1 MIVTIPDTSL
11 PPTQSLGQHGSIVT
25 RGFLVILATLTAA
38 CGGPSAAAPRGTSS
52 ETDDKAVRVV
62 RVQATPLDRS
72 VSVTG
77 TLAAEEQVMLSLKV
91 TGRLEELLADLGSAV
106 RRGQVIARLT
116 PTDFDLRLRQ
126 AEAAL
131 QQARA
136 RLGLDPVGDGEDAI
150 EIENTSVVR
159 QARATLDEARRQ
171 RERVS
176 TFVSRGISARADL
189 ESADAQLQIAEGRYQ
204 DALEEV
210 RNRQA
215 VLAQRRSEL
224 DLARQ
229 QLDDTSLRSP
239 IDGVIR
245 ERHASAGEYRAAG
258 TPIFT
263 VVRQHPLRLQL
274 AVPERASTE
283 VRLGQVVRVSVE
295 GDPNV
300 YEGRVARLSPAIT
313 EGNRTLP
320 IEAEVPNQE
329 GHLRPGTFARAE
341 IVTDKSLSLLVPQSA
356 LVVFAGVEKVLLVQ
370 DGKVT
375 EQRVRT
381 GRRVGDRIEIL
392 EGISAGAVVITEP
405 GGLSHGAT
413 VRVAE

>member
-1 MIVTIPDTSL
+1 M
-11 PPTQSLGQHGSIVT
+11 
-25 RGFLVILATLTAA
+25 
-38 CGGPSAAAPRGTSS
+38 
-52 ETDDKAVRVV
+52 RVV
-62 RVQATPLDRS
+62 KVQATPLDRS

-91 TGRLEELLADLGSAV
+91 TGRLEELLADLGSPV

-116 PTDFDLRLRQ
+116 PTDFDLRMRQ

-136 RLGLDPVGDGEDAI
+136 RLGLDPAGGSEEDGIQI
-150 EIENTSVVR
+150 EQTSIVR

-171 RERVS
+171 KERVS

-215 VLAQRRSEL
+215 ILAQRRSEL
-224 DLARQ
+224 ALARQ

-258 TPIFT
+258 TTIFT

-283 VRLGQVVRVSVE
+283 VRLGQVVRVTIE
-295 GDPNV
+295 GDPNI
-300 YEGRVARLSPAIT
+300 YEGRVARLSPAIS
-313 EGNRTLP
+313 EGNRTLA

-341 IVTDKSLSLLVPQSA
+341 IVTAQAMSLMVPHSA
-356 LVVFAGVEKVLLVQ
+356 LVVFAGVEKLLLVQ
-370 DGKVT
+370 DGKVI

-381 GRRVGDRIEIL
+381 GRRIADRIEIVD
-392 EGISAGAVVITEP
+392 GIAAGAVVITEP
-405 GGLSHGAT
+405 GGLSHGAA
-413 VRVAE
+413 VRVTE

>member
-1 MIVTIPDTSL
+1 M
-11 PPTQSLGQHGSIVT
+11 T
-25 RGFLVILATLTAA
+25 RGLFLVLVTLAAA
-38 CGGPSAAAPRGTSS
+38 CGGPSSAAPRGNSA
-52 ETDDKAVRVV
+52 ETDAPAVRVV
-62 RVQATPLDRS
+62 KVQATPLDRS

-91 TGRLEELLADLGSAV
+91 TGRLEELLADLGSPV

-116 PTDFDLRLRQ
+116 PTDFDLRMRQ

-136 RLGLDPVGDGEDAI
+136 RLGLDPAGGSEEDGIQI
-150 EIENTSVVR
+150 EQTSIVR

-171 RERVS
+171 KERVS

-215 VLAQRRSEL
+215 ILAQRRSEL
-224 DLARQ
+224 ALARQ

-258 TPIFT
+258 TTIFT

-283 VRLGQVVRVSVE
+283 VRLGQVVRVTVE
-295 GDPNV
+295 GDPNI
-300 YEGRVARLSPAIT
+300 YEGRVARLSPAIS
-313 EGNRTLP
+313 EGNRTLA

-341 IVTDKSLSLLVPQSA
+341 IVTAQAMSLMVPHSA
-356 LVVFAGVEKVLLVQ
+356 LVVFAGVEKLLLVQ
-370 DGKVT
+370 DGKVI

-381 GRRVGDRIEIL
+381 GRRIADRIEIVD
-392 EGISAGAVVITEP
+392 GIAAGAVVITEP
-405 GGLSHGAT
+405 GGLSHGAA
-413 VRVAE
+413 VRVTE

>member
-1 MIVTIPDTSL
+1 V
-11 PPTQSLGQHGSIVT
+11 
-25 RGFLVILATLTAA
+25 
-38 CGGPSAAAPRGTSS
+38 
-52 ETDDKAVRVV
+52 E
-62 RVQATPLDRS
+62 ATPLDRS
-72 VSVTG
+72 VAVTG

-91 TGRLEELLADLGSAV
+91 TGRLEEILVDLGSPV
-106 RRGQVIARLT
+106 QRGQVIARLT

-136 RLGLDPVGDGEDAI
+136 RLGLDPLGTGEDAVDI
-150 EIENTSVVR
+150 EQTSVVR

-171 RERVS
+171 RERVA
-176 TFVSRGISARADL
+176 TFVTRGISARADL

-215 VLAQRRSEL
+215 VLAQRQSEL
-224 DLARQ
+224 ALARQ

-258 TPIFT
+258 TPVFT

-283 VRLGQVVRVSVE
+283 VRLWQVVRVTVE

-320 IEAEVPNQE
+320 IEAEVPNRE

-341 IVTDKSLSLLVPQSA
+341 IVTDKALALLVPHSA
-356 LVVFAGVEKVLLVQ
+356 LVVFAGVEKVLTVQ
-370 DGKVT
+370 DSKVT

-381 GRRVGDRIEIL
+381 GRRIGDRIEIL
-392 EGISAGAVVITEP
+392 EGIHAGALVITEP

-413 VRVAE
+413 VRATE

>member
-1 MIVTIPDTSL
+1 M
-11 PPTQSLGQHGSIVT
+11 T
-25 RGFLVILATLTAA
+25 RGLFLVLVTLTAA
-38 CGGPSAAAPRGTSS
+38 CGGPSSAAPRGNSA
-52 ETDDKAVRVV
+52 ETDAPSVRVV
-62 RVQATPLDRS
+62 KVQATPLDRS

-91 TGRLEELLADLGSAV
+91 TGRLEELLADLGSRV

-116 PTDFDLRLRQ
+116 PTDFELRLRQ

-136 RLGLDPVGDGEDAI
+136 RLGLDPLGSGEDTI
-150 EIENTSVVR
+150 EIEQTSVVR

-171 RERVS
+171 KERVS

-215 VLAQRRSEL
+215 ILAQRRSEL
-224 DLARQ
+224 ALARQ

-239 IDGVIR
+239 IDGIIR

-258 TPIFT
+258 TTIFT

-283 VRLGQVVRVSVE
+283 VRLGQLVRVTVE

-300 YEGRVARLSPAIT
+300 YEGRVARLSPAIS

-329 GHLRPGTFARAE
+329 GHLRPGTFARGE
-341 IVTDKSLSLLVPQSA
+341 IVTDQALAMMVPHSA

-392 EGISAGAVVITEP
+392 DGVTAGAVVIIEP
-405 GGLSHGAT
+405 GGLSHGAS
-413 VRVAE
+413 VRVTE

>member
-1 MIVTIPDTSL
+1 M
-11 PPTQSLGQHGSIVT
+11 T
-25 RGFLVILATLTAA
+25 RGLFLVLVTLTAA
-38 CGGPSAAAPRGTSS
+38 CGGPSSAAPRGNSA
-52 ETDDKAVRVV
+52 ETDAPAVRVV
-62 RVQATPLDRS
+62 KVQATPLDRS

-91 TGRLEELLADLGSAV
+91 TGRLEELLADLGSPV

-116 PTDFDLRLRQ
+116 PTDFELRLRQ
-126 AEAAL
+126 SEAAL

-136 RLGLDPVGDGEDAI
+136 RLGLDPLGSGEDTI
-150 EIENTSVVR
+150 EIEQTSVVR

-171 RERVS
+171 KERVS

-189 ESADAQLQIAEGRYQ
+189 ESADAQLQIADGRYQ

-215 VLAQRRSEL
+215 ILAQRRSEL
-224 DLARQ
+224 ALARQ

-239 IDGVIR
+239 IDGIIR

-258 TPIFT
+258 TTIFT

-283 VRLGQVVRVSVE
+283 VRLGQVVRVTVE

-300 YEGRVARLSPAIT
+300 YEGRVARLSPAIS

-341 IVTDKSLSLLVPQSA
+341 IVTDQALAMMVPHSA

-392 EGISAGAVVITEP
+392 DGVTEGAVVIIEP
-405 GGLSHGAT
+405 GGLSHGAS
-413 VRVAE
+413 VRATE

>member
-1 MIVTIPDTSL
+1 M
-11 PPTQSLGQHGSIVT
+11 T
-25 RGFLVILATLTAA
+25 RGLFLVLVTLTAA
-38 CGGPSAAAPRGTSS
+38 CGGPSSAAPRGNSA
-52 ETDDKAVRVV
+52 ETDAPSVRVV
-62 RVQATPLDRS
+62 KVQAAPLDRS

-91 TGRLEELLADLGSAV
+91 TGRLEELLADLGSRV

-116 PTDFDLRLRQ
+116 PTDFELRLRQ

-136 RLGLDPVGDGEDAI
+136 RLGLDPLGSGEDTI
-150 EIENTSVVR
+150 EIEQTSVVR

-171 RERVS
+171 KERVS

-189 ESADAQLQIAEGRYQ
+189 ESDDAQLQIAEGRYQ

-215 VLAQRRSEL
+215 ILAQRRSEL
-224 DLARQ
+224 ALARQ
-229 QLDDTSLRSP
+229 QLDDSSLRSP
-239 IDGVIR
+239 IDGIIR

-258 TPIFT
+258 TTIFT
-263 VVRQHPLRLQL
+263 VVRQDPLRLQL

-283 VRLGQVVRVSVE
+283 VRLGQVVRVTVE

-300 YEGRVARLSPAIT
+300 YEGRVARLSPAIS

-329 GHLRPGTFARAE
+329 GHLRPGTFARGE
-341 IVTDKSLSLLVPQSA
+341 IVTDQALAMMVPHSA

-392 EGISAGAVVITEP
+392 DGVTAGAVVIIEP
-405 GGLSHGAT
+405 GGLSHGAS
-413 VRVAE
+413 VRVTE